1 MALTESTM
9 VELGSAAPAF
19 SLPDTV
25 SGSTVSFDS
34 VAGEHGTLVMFICAH
49 CPFVIHVQDELAR
62 IGQDYSAKP
71 VGIVAIS
78 ANDAVT
84 HPQDAPE
91 NLKKMAETLG
101 FEFPYC
107 YDESQAVARSYGAA
121 CTPDF
126 FLFDGAGK
134 LAYRGQ
140 LDAGRQRSPRRP
152 RRGVGRGAGVAG
164 AATERGL
171 QHQVASGERLSQ
183 ARPAAEAASKPW
195 GAPGR
200 ERE

>member
-140 LDAGRQRSPRRP
+140 LDDSRPGNDALLDGKDLRAALDAVLAGEPVSPEQRPS
-152 RRGVGRGAGVAG
+152 VGCNIKWRAGNG
-164 AATERGL
+164 
-171 QHQVASGERLSQ
+171 
-183 ARPAAEAASKPW
+183 
-195 GAPGR
+195 
-200 ERE
+200 

>member
-19 SLPDTV
+19 TLPDTV
-25 SGSTVSFDS
+25 SGSSVSFDS
-34 VAGEHGTLVMFICAH
+34 VAGEQGTLVMFICAH

-62 IGQDYSAKP
+62 IGRDYSDKP

-78 ANDAVT
+78 ANDAET

-91 NLKKMAETLG
+91 NLKKMAESLG
-101 FEFPYC
+101 FAFPYC
-107 YDESQAVARSYGAA
+107 HDESQAVAQAYGAA

-140 LDAGRQRSPRRP
+140 LDGSRPGNQEAPNGKDLRAAIDAVLAGQAVTTAQRPS
-152 RRGVGRGAGVAG
+152 VGCNIKWRAGKG
-164 AATERGL
+164 
-171 QHQVASGERLSQ
+171 
-183 ARPAAEAASKPW
+183 PA
-195 GAPGR
+195 
-200 ERE
+200 

>member
-1 MALTESTM
+1 M

-34 VAGEHGTLVMFICAH
+34 VAGEQGTLVMFICAH
-49 CPFVIHVQDELAR
+49 CPFVIHVQEELAR
-62 IGQDYSAKP
+62 IGKDYSAKP

-78 ANDAVT
+78 ANDAET
-84 HPQDAPE
+84 HPQDAPD

-107 YDESQAVARSYGAA
+107 HDESQAVARSYGAA

-126 FLFDGAGK
+126 FLFNGAGK

-140 LDAGRQRSPRRP
+140 LDDSRPSNDEPLNGKDLRAALDTLLAGETVGPDQRPS
-152 RRGVGRGAGVAG
+152 VGCNIKWRAGN
-164 AATERGL
+164 EP
-171 QHQVASGERLSQ
+171 S
-183 ARPAAEAASKPW
+183 
-195 GAPGR
+195 
-200 ERE
+200 